1 VTGQFD
7 RIVYIGM
14 AEHVGYK
21 NYKTYMKVVDRC
33 LRPDGLFLLHTIG
46 QHTSQTSNDPWIHK
60 YIFPHSM
67 APSAKQIAKAAEGL
81 FMIQDWQVFV
91 TNYVNT
97 ITTRYE
103 NFTKNWDKL
112 KDVYDERFY
121 RMWTYYLFT
130 GTGVARRG
138 LVSPGQIRLRYG
150 RLCFRSR
157 ESRVAITVYG
167 NRVPPAGPRD
177 AFPTETSPMSS
188 ARAITS
194 PRPQTSLRPDRS

>member
-1 VTGQFD
+1 MTGQFD

-103 NFTKNWDKL
+103 NFTRNWDKL

-130 GTGVARRG
+130 GTGVARSDTAA
-138 LVSPGQIRLRYG
+138 VWQIVFSKQGVEGGYHSIR
-150 RLCFRSR
+150 
-157 ESRVAITVYG
+157 
-167 NRVPPAGPRD
+167 
-177 AFPTETSPMSS
+177 
-188 ARAITS
+188 
-194 PRPQTSLRPDRS
+194 